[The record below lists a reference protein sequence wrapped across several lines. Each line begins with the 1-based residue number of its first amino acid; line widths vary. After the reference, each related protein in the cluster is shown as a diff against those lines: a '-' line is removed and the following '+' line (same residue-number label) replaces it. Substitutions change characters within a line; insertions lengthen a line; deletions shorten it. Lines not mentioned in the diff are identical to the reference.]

1 MTKVE
6 DIIVKNNRMI
16 MKLKVIVVPVYT
28 RIDNMNCYVRIN
40 SNMRLV
46 KFVRK
51 KSKKNHEKKK
61 VVLRTCEFLV
71 RSRY

>member
-51 KSKKNHEKKK
+51 KSKKNHEKKSC
-61 VVLRTCEFLV
+61 VTDL
-71 RSRY
+71 